1 MAAHGPRSI
10 GRRAGPMLPAPMA
23 DLPPFA
29 DFPPQTEA
37 EWRTRAEADLKG
49 RPLDSLDRDVE
60 GLTVHPLY
68 TQAPGSSE
76 LAPGQFP
83 FRRGA
88 RALGGWTTCGLV
100 DLPDPYRASAA
111 ARRAVSLGA
120 RSVRFSLDADVRR
133 GAPWQRLGSGVVVR
147 DNADLRVM
155 VDGLVPGEA
164 MLWFDAG
171 VSAATIAR
179 GLDQVLGDDAADAH
193 CAVLADPLAVLAEHG
208 SLEADA
214 AQALA
219 DAASLACARADSGA
233 TVWLGVSTEPYQA
246 AGATAADQLGV
257 ALASS
262 VELLRHAE
270 TAGLD
275 LELVASR
282 LVWRFAVGRDLFLE
296 VAKLRAA
303 RLLWARV
310 ATACGLSPQ
319 RAALPIH
326 AAGAWRERTRRDP
339 WVNLLRGTVESFAAV
354 VGGADEV
361 ATLPLD
367 AALDGRGPLGRRLA
381 VNTQV
386 LLREESHLDR
396 VADPAGGSYYLES
409 LTDELAAAGWAAFQ
423 TIEREGGLLGSLQAG
438 AIQARCAAGAERER
452 RALAV
457 GKRPVVG
464 VSEFALLDEKPVPA
478 EAKDTA
484 MPADRPAL
492 DEPESSNGAPTATRV
507 SPLVR
512 ARLAEP
518 FEQLRDR
525 SEAFRE
531 REGCRPPVFLANL
544 GPLRV
549 HKARAD
555 FATNLLHAGGFEVLS
570 PDGFDDAPAV
580 AEAFAASGARVAVIC
595 SSDDVYAERAAATA
609 TALRDAGAGAIVLA
623 GRPRDA
629 DFEAALRTAGVDHFM
644 FLRGDALALLEA
656 LLDVAAAAN
665 QLDVAAAANQ
675 EDPS

>member
-1 MAAHGPRSI
+1 
-10 GRRAGPMLPAPMA
+10 MA

-29 DFPPQTEA
+29 DFPPA
-37 EWRTRAEADLKG
+37 SGADWRTRAEGDLKG
-49 RPLDSLDRDVE
+49 RPLDSLDRDIE

-68 TQAPGSSE
+68 TETPPGAE

-83 FRRGA
+83 FRRGSEA
-88 RALGGWTTCGLV
+88 RGGWTTCALV

-111 ARRAVSLGA
+111 ARGAVALGA
-120 RSVRFSLDADVRR
+120 RSVRFVVDADVRR
-133 GAPWQRLGSGVVVR
+133 GGTCQRRGPGVVVR
-147 DNADLRVM
+147 DTADLRVM
-155 VDGLVPGEA
+155 VDGLVPGDA

-171 VSAATIAR
+171 MAAGSLAR

-208 SLEADA
+208 SLEGDVSAVLTDVA
-214 AQALA
+214 R
-219 DAASLACARADSGA
+219 LACDRAETGA

-246 AGATAADQLGV
+246 AGATAAEQLGV
-257 ALASS
+257 ALAGS
-262 VELLRHAE
+262 VELLRRGE
-270 TAGLD
+270 TASLD
-275 LELVASR
+275 LEVVASR

-310 ATACGLSPQ
+310 ATACGLPQ
-319 RAALPIH
+319 RRATLPIH

-386 LLREESHLDR
+386 LLREESHLER
-396 VADPAGGSYYLES
+396 VADPAGGSYYLEA

-423 TIEREGGLLGSLQAG
+423 AIEMEGGLLASLQAG
-438 AIQARCAAGAERER
+438 AIQARCAAAAEQER

-464 VSEFALLDEKPVPA
+464 VSEFALLDEKAVPA
-478 EAKDTA
+478 EPRDTA
-484 MPADRPAL
+484 APADRPAL
-492 DEPESSNGAPTATRV
+492 DDPDGTDDAADATRIA
-507 SPLVR
+507 PLVPV
-512 ARLAEP
+512 RLAEP
-518 FEQLRDR
+518 YEQLRDR
-525 SEAFRE
+525 SEAFLA
-531 REGCRPPVFLANL
+531 REGRRPLAFLANL

-555 FATNLLHAGGFEVLS
+555 FAANLLRSGGLEPLS
-570 PDGFDDAPAV
+570 TDGFDDADAA
-580 AEAFAASGARVAVIC
+580 AEAFGASGARVAVIC
-595 SSDDVYAERAAATA
+595 SSDDVYVERAAATA
-609 TALRDAGAGAIVLA
+609 AALRDRGAGAIVLA
-623 GRPRDA
+623 GRVRDA
-629 DFEAALRTAGVDHFM
+629 NFEATLRQAGVGHFM
-644 FLRGDALALLEA
+644 YLRGDALTLLEA
-656 LLDVAAAAN
+656 LLDVAAAAHPE
-665 QLDVAAAANQ
+665 
-675 EDPS
+675 EDRK